1 MTVELQCVASDTHPH
16 KIRFPNT
23 LQDILHEDSVRLT
36 KIESGQIGLMAQGD
50 GDQLAINRDSMAQHL
65 FIRDQS
71 SSLSSPSPSESL
83 SSQSTNA
90 VLRLAFMRICRAVS
104 NLNSL
109 LSQEQA
115 SGAFLQGASR
125 VHFSISDTIDVTS
138 GNRISNDNEGNG
150 STVLSRMEVLLNVTS
165 TSQSQDISGDSA
177 FALISLELLSHPTSN
192 RTTSSKSN
200 ATPPALQNWFEDG
213 VIDNDDVA
221 NDDVANDDNEPQSK
235 RVRISE
241 HLEEELCLLQDSALQ
256 LPLSSVIF
264 SINQTF
270 FQNREDS
277 EDSGL
282 RKLFFYIADILASE
296 LGRANRR

>member
-23 LQDILHEDSVRLT
+23 LQDILHQDSVRLT
-36 KIESGQIGLMAQGD
+36 NIESGQIGLMAQGD
-50 GDQLAINRDSMAQHL
+50 GDQLAMNRDSMAQHL

-109 LSQEQA
+109 LSQEHA

-138 GNRISNDNEGNG
+138 GNRISNDNEGNE

-165 TSQSQDISGDSA
+165 TSQSQEISGDSA

-192 RTTSSKSN
+192 GTTSSKSN

-213 VIDNDDVA
+213 DID

-241 HLEEELCLLQDSALQ
+241 HVEEELCLLQDSALQ